1 MRSVEF
7 RGSSLGRIRMGD
19 VKGGGIVDDGVE
31 GSSGDL
37 LSHSFIRTWT
47 HKGKRTCDKPQRKL

>member
-1 MRSVEF
+1 
-7 RGSSLGRIRMGD
+7 MGD
-19 VKGGGIVDDGVE
+19 VKGTGMVDDGIE

-47 HKGKRTCDKPQRKL
+47 HKGKRTCENPNEHYKKNPCNKQSS

>member
-1 MRSVEF
+1 MRSVGL
-7 RGSSLGRIRMGD
+7 RGRSLGRKSMGD
-19 VKGGGIVDDGVE
+19 VKGAGIVGVV

-47 HKGKRTCDKPQRKL
+47 HKGKRTCEKPQRML